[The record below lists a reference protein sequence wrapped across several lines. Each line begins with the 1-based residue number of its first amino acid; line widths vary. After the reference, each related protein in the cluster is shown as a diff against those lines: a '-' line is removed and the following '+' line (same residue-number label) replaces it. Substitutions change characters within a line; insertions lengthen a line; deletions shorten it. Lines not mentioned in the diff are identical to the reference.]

1 MSCSVNFNFECTD
14 EAGALLVLGS
24 SGRTQDV
31 LSRQRIIN
39 YMEAHFDR
47 WLEFANARLGLGLK
61 EDQIM
66 FVSGTTKTSRW
77 GVAAFRGATREKRGT
92 VVGNLGPLAAV
103 DFSFSLSDAQLS
115 STHYRAGPTER
126 PPCCVSTCGAGHQ
139 QEEYDQCVFIH
150 YYKRKR
156 RKWPLPSVIKA
167 AADPGDLPGG
177 PDADFSDESYMD
189 VDHREVPS
197 MDCDLDGEGEGFQRF
212 PLQEQRVSVLHAL
225 TKVNLLD
232 AGL

>member
-1 MSCSVNFNFECTD
+1 
-14 EAGALLVLGS
+14 
-24 SGRTQDV
+24 
-31 LSRQRIIN
+31 
-39 YMEAHFDR
+39 MEAHFDS

-126 PPCCVSTCGAGHQ
+126 PSCGASTCRAGQQ

-167 AADPGDLPGG
+167 AAEPGDLPGD
-177 PDADFSDESYMD
+177 PDVDSGGESYMD
-189 VDHREVPS
+189 VDRREGPP
-197 MDCDLDGEGEGFQRF
+197 MDCDLHGSGEGFQRF
-212 PLQEQRVSVLHAL
+212 PLQQQRVSVSHATSRPNFL
-225 TKVNLLD
+225 KVVLQSKDPADYVLD
-232 AGL
+232 YILEVGLPSHPCCVGRSLSDS